1 LPARWETILARWQAA
16 GLIDAAAAERVRAF
30 ESRQGDSQRLRWPT
44 ILAITIGGLMLGA
57 GVLLFV
63 GAHWDRLSP
72 AERFSTVLLL
82 VGVFHLAGAFVEERF
97 PALAT
102 VLHGVGTA
110 SLGAGIFLAAQIFN
124 LNEDWTGG
132 VLLWAAGATVGFL
145 LRRDWVQGT
154 FMAIL
159 FPLWLAGKW
168 TIIARPSAS
177 SERVLAEGLLLLA
190 ITYLTARVDG
200 DAPPLRRA
208 LTWIGAVAFIP
219 CVAFVLAS
227 NEFLWGR
234 NYGLSAGKQILGW
247 SVAIILPLLLAFLL
261 RGTAAWMNAVAC
273 VWALILGT
281 MHFSFLRVSTNSASV
296 VGYIYHE
303 IGPFL
308 WCLVGAIGLI
318 AWGLRE
324 SRKERIN
331 LGLAGIGLTILWF
344 YFSNVMDKLGRSE
357 SLIGFGIVFL
367 LVGWL
372 LERARRKLAVR
383 MAGRTQ

>member
-1 LPARWETILARWQAA
+1 MPARWETILARWQAA
-16 GLIDAAAAERVRAF
+16 GLIDAASAERVRAF

-82 VGVFHLAGAFVEERF
+82 VGVFHLAGAFVEEKF

-234 NYGLSAGKQILGW
+234 NYGLTAGKQILGW
-247 SVAIILPLLLAFLL
+247 TVAILLPLLLAFLL
-261 RGTAAWMNAVAC
+261 RGSAAWMNVVAC
-273 VWALILGT
+273 AWALILGT
-281 MHFSFLRVSTNSASV
+281 MHYRDSKYSASAI
-296 VGYIYHE
+296 GYIYHE

-308 WCLVGAIGLI
+308 WCLAGAIGLI
-318 AWGLRE
+318 AWGLKE

-372 LERARRKLAVR
+372 VERARRKLAQR

>member
-1 LPARWETILARWQAA
+1 LPARWETILARWQAES
-16 GLIDAAAAERVRAF
+16 LIDAAAAERIRAF

-82 VGVFHLAGAFVEERF
+82 VAIFHVAGAFIDEKF
-97 PALAT
+97 PALAA
-102 VLHGVGTA
+102 VFHGVGTA
-110 SLGAGIFLAAQIFN
+110 SLGASIFLAAQIFN

-159 FPLWLAGKW
+159 FPLWLVGKW
-168 TIIARPSAS
+168 TIITRTSAS
-177 SERVLAEGLLLLA
+177 SERILAEGLLLLA
-190 ITYLTARVDG
+190 ITYMTARVDG

-234 NYGLSAGKQILGW
+234 NYGLTAGKQILGW
-247 SVAIILPLLLAFLL
+247 TVAILLPMLLAFLL
-261 RGTAAWMNAVAC
+261 RGSAAWMNVVAC
-273 VWALILGT
+273 AWALILRT
-281 MHFSFLRVSTNSASV
+281 MHYRDSKYSASAI
-296 VGYIYHE
+296 GYIYHE

-308 WCLVGAIGLI
+308 WCLAGAIGLI

-372 LERARRKLAVR
+372 LERARRQLAAR
-383 MAGRTQ
+383 MAGRIQ

>member
-1 LPARWETILARWQAA
+1 MPSRWETILARWQSA
-16 GLIDAAAAERVRAF
+16 GLIDAATAERIRAF

-82 VGVFHLAGAFVEERF
+82 VGVFHVAGAFVEEKF
-97 PALAT
+97 PALTT

-124 LNEDWTGG
+124 LNEDWSNG

-168 TIIARPSAS
+168 TIATRTSAS
-177 SERVLAEGLLLLA
+177 SERILGEGLLLLA

-219 CVAFVLAS
+219 CVVFVLAS

-234 NYGLSAGKQILGW
+234 NYGLSTGKQILGW
-247 SVAIILPLLLAFLL
+247 TVAIILPLLLAFLL
-261 RGTAAWMNAVAC
+261 RGAAAWMNAVAC
-273 VWALILGT
+273 LWALILGT
-281 MHFSFLRVSTNSASV
+281 MHYRDSSYSASAI
-296 VGYIYHE
+296 GYIYHE

-308 WCLVGAIGLI
+308 WCLAGAIGLI
-318 AWGLRE
+318 AWGLKE

-372 LERARRKLAVR
+372 LERARRQLAAR
-383 MAGRTQ
+383 MAGRIQ

>member
-1 LPARWETILARWQAA
+1 LATRWETILTRWQSA
-16 GLIDAAAAERVRAF
+16 GLIDAATAERIRTF

-72 AERFSTVLLL
+72 AERFSTVLFL
-82 VGVFHLAGAFVEERF
+82 VAIFHVAGAFVEEKF
-97 PALAT
+97 AALAT

-124 LNEDWTGG
+124 LNEDWTSG
-132 VLLWAAGATVGFL
+132 VLLWAAGAVVGFF
-145 LRRDWVQGT
+145 LRHDWVQGT

-168 TIIARPSAS
+168 TVITRTSS
-177 SERVLAEGLLLLA
+177 TSERILAEGLLLLA
-190 ITYLTARVDG
+190 ITYLTARADR

-234 NYGLSAGKQILGW
+234 NYGLTAGKQILGW
-247 SVAIILPLLLAFLL
+247 AVAIILPLLLAYLL

-273 VWALILGT
+273 VWALVLGT
-281 MHFSFLRVSTNSASV
+281 MHYRDSSYSARAT
-296 VGYIYHE
+296 GYIYHE

-308 WCLVGAIGLI
+308 WCLAGAIGLI
-318 AWGLRE
+318 AWGLKE

-372 LERARRKLAVR
+372 LERARRQLGAR
-383 MAGRTQ
+383 IAGGAQ